1 MSLSSLPSNYNM
13 ALSRLTSLGRRLRR
27 DQDAIV
33 KYRNK
38 INEMIQLGHAVE
50 VPSPNQE
57 DCKGRTW
64 YIPHHCTGG
73 KFRVVFDCSAAV
85 ESTSLNRQ
93 LLQGP
98 DNTNALLGVLFHF
111 IPHAVALIGD
121 VRNMFHRVNVDPM
134 DQTALGFLW
143 WTDGNL
149 DLAVKA
155 YQLTVHSFG
164 LT

>member
-1 MSLSSLPSNYNM
+1 M

-27 DQDAIV
+27 DQDALV

-85 ESTSLNRQ
+85 EGTSLNRQ

-98 DNTNALLGVLFHF
+98 DNTNTLLGVLFRF
-111 IPHAVALIGD
+111 RPHAVALIGD
-121 VRNMFHRVNVDPM
+121 VRNMFHQVNVDPM
-134 DQTALGFLW
+134 DQTALRFLW
-143 WTDGNL
+143 WMAT
-149 DLAVKA
+149 
-155 YQLTVHSFG
+155 LT
-164 LT
+164 